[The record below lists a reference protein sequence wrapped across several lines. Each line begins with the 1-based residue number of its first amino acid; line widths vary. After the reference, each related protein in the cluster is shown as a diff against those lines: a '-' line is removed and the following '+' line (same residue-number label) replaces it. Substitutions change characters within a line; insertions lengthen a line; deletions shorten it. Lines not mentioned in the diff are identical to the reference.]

1 MPKGANKKI
10 MPKIRGII
18 LPEKWN
24 DNGNVISVAI
34 HTDDESTYLIEQN
47 RKGRELLKLVRRKVE
62 AEGKI
67 RERLDGKTILMVRD
81 YNTIEESEAS
91 F

>member
-1 MPKGANKKI
+1 MALLLHREVRLPGPNQIQGGASMPKGANKKI

-62 AEGKI
+62 AICLEP
-67 RERLDGKTILMVRD
+67 
-81 YNTIEESEAS
+81 AS
-91 F
+91 

>member
-1 MPKGANKKI
+1 

-91 F
+91 FENNAIQV